1 VSGASETPARL
12 AGLRALGVVAVVRAP
27 DAEAAVAT
35 GVALVRGGVR
45 ALEVTFT
52 TPGAEEAIAEL
63 RGRFAEPVLVGAGT
77 VRTLTQV
84 AAARA
89 AGAQFLVAPGLDD
102 AIVTAMRTTGLP
114 TLAGAF
120 TPTEVTRA
128 LALGVDAVKLFPAGV
143 AGIGMLRALREPF
156 PEARIVPTGGVT
168 SDNLGAWLA
177 AGAFAVG
184 AGGSLCPSADIVAGR
199 FDAIEQRARAFA
211 DALAAARG

>member
-1 VSGASETPARL
+1 MSGEGGIDAGL
-12 AGLRALGVVAVVRAP
+12 AGLRELGVIAVVRAP

-35 GVALVRGGVR
+35 GAALVRGGVR
-45 ALEVTFT
+45 ALEVTYT
-52 TPGAEEAIAEL
+52 TPGAEHAIAEL
-63 RGRFAEPVLVGAGT
+63 RRRFPESVLVGAGT
-77 VRTLTQV
+77 VRTLAQV
-84 AAARA
+84 AAAEA
-89 AGAQFLVAPGLDD
+89 ADAQFLVAPGLDD
-102 AIVTAMRTTGLP
+102 AVVAAMRATGRP

-156 PEARIVPTGGVT
+156 PDARIVPTGGVT
-168 SDNLGAWLA
+168 SDNLGEWLA

-184 AGGSLCPSADIVAGR
+184 AGGSLCPSDDIAAGR
-199 FDAIEQRARAFA
+199 FDAIEDRARAFA